1 MDPITMGLIAGGAN
15 LIGSVF
21 SSETSAQNSGAQIQA
36 QQQMQQNS
44 EAFNAAEAEKS
55 RTFSADQA
63 EIQRA
68 YQTTMSNSAYQRA
81 SADMRAAGLN
91 PMMMFGSGSAA
102 SSPSGSMPGTATAST
117 STPTVPTSQR
127 ASPLAGL
134 GDAVSRGLQSAINV
148 KQVEKMSD
156 EIANLQTERL
166 KIAAETRTEGEK
178 PESIRAS
185 TVKTRNEA
193 EQLAALYPVYSQQ
206 GRSAKS
212 LEQIPDWLRNTLDI
226 GGFAGDKASKGLAPL
241 SDLISSASRARWLL
255 DRRWP

>member
-1 MDPITMGLIAGGAN
+1 MDPVTIGLITGGAN
-15 LIGSVF
+15 LLGSMF
-21 SSETSAQNSGAQIQA
+21 SSNTSANNTQQQIQA
-36 QQQMQQNS
+36 QQQMQQSS

-55 RTFSADQA
+55 RSFSADQA
-63 EIQRA
+63 EIQRS

-102 SSPSGSMPGTATAST
+102 SSPSGSMPSNATAST

-127 ASPLAGL
+127 TSALAGL
-134 GDAVSRGLQSAINV
+134 GDAVSRGLSSAINV
-148 KQVEKMSD
+148 KQVDKMSE

-166 KIAAETRTEGEK
+166 KIAAEAKTESER
-178 PESIRAS
+178 PEAVRAS

-206 GRSAKS
+206 GRTAKS
-212 LEQIPDWLRNTLDI
+212 LESIPSWLRTAIDV
-226 GGFAGDKASKGLAPL
+226 GGYSGEKVSKGLEPL
-241 SDLISSASRARWLL
+241 TDLVSSASRARWLL